1 MKSPHDC
8 PGDHVRRHL
17 RHHRHHH
24 RHHGLGLRKVL
35 FVWLVVVIALTA
47 LSVSLVSYGFGGD
60 RWRKEMHGLE
70 RFAADRLGAVWDDEA
85 EREALVSSAE
95 RELRLHVALFDEDG
109 HVLRSPNT
117 ERCEGRPHVVHV
129 RGGGTAHVWAE
140 RPPLA
145 PRLAAAL
152 LVALAVLSLAS
163 NVLARKLARPIRR
176 VARVAER
183 LGEGDLDARVGTT
196 RMHGEVGLLAE
207 TIDRMATR
215 IQKQV
220 SDQKE
225 LLAGVSH
232 ELRTPLGHVRV
243 LLELAREGALDEAGI
258 DEIEREIVE
267 MDRLV
272 GELLARSRLDFET
285 LDAHELDATDL
296 ARRTLERLSLSPD
309 LLRAED
315 SVRFVGDPTLLGRA
329 LANLVEN
336 AQRHGRG
343 VKRLEVRVEDG
354 EIVFAVCDGG
364 EGFDESAFDPFV
376 RGGKGRHPSLGLGL
390 ALARRIARAHEGDV
404 TVTRGD
410 DGACVEMRVRRST
423 D

>member
-8 PGDHVRRHL
+8 PGRRHL

-24 RHHGLGLRKVL
+24 HRHGLRKVL

-95 RELRLHVALFDEDG
+95 RELQLHVALFDEAG
-109 HVLRSPNT
+109 HVLRAPDVD
-117 ERCEGRPHVVHV
+117 RCEGRPHVVHV

-183 LGEGDLDARVGTT
+183 LGEGDLDARVGPA

-296 ARRTLERLSLSPD
+296 ARRTLERLALSPD
-309 LLRAED
+309 LLRAEG

-336 AQRHGRG
+336 AQRHGQG
-343 VKRLEVRVEDG
+343 VKRLEVRAEDD

-410 DGACVEMRVRRST
+410 DGACVEMRIRREPSE

>member
-1 MKSPHDC
+1 MS
-8 PGDHVRRHL
+8 
-17 RHHRHHH
+17 
-24 RHHGLGLRKVL
+24 
-35 FVWLVVVIALTA
+35 ALTA
-47 LSVSLVSYGFGGD
+47 ATLVWALASADHPTWREQIERGEAFIGSRYAEVWTQPDARDALTRELAENFAVAVTVRDEGGRVLTRAGEVCARPDLRASV
-60 RWRKEMHGLE
+60 
-70 RFAADRLGAVWDDEA
+70 
-85 EREALVSSAE
+85 EREGARVGEAAVCM
-95 RELRLHVALFDEDG
+95 RHG
-109 HVLRSPNT
+109 
-117 ERCEGRPHVVHV
+117 HV
-129 RGGGTAHVWAE
+129 RGGGV
-140 RPPLA
+140 L
-145 PRLAAAL
+145 LLAL
-152 LVALAVLSLAS
+152 LSAVSILWLAS
-163 NVLARKLARPIRR
+163 AVIAYRLARPFAQLVR
-176 VARVAER
+176 VTRAIGEGR
-183 LGEGDLDARVGTT
+183 LGSRIQLNRRAP
-196 RMHGEVGLLAE
+196 GEVGLLAE
-207 TIDRMATR
+207 TVNDMAAR
-215 IQKQV
+215 IEKQLA
-220 SDQKE
+220 DQRE
-225 LLAGVSH
+225 LLAAVSH

-296 ARRTLERLSLSPD
+296 ARRTLERLALSPD
-309 LLRAED
+309 LLRAEG

-336 AQRHGRG
+336 AQRHGQG
-343 VKRLEVRVEDG
+343 VKRLEVRAEDD

-410 DGACVEMRVRRST
+410 DGACVEMRIRREPSE